1 MNKNN
6 KYNDEVISRWGNSKE
21 YLEYQEKSK
30 NYSLEKYA
38 SISNEMSCIFDEFY
52 NCLCNNIAVNSNE
65 VVNIVKKLQ
74 NFINSNFYDCT
85 NEILLSLGKMYVCD
99 ERFKN
104 NIDCNRN
111 GTAEYVKSAIEYYC
125 TK

>member
-38 SISNEMSCIFDEFY
+38 SISNEMNCIFDEFY

-74 NFINSNFYDCT
+74 NFINSNS
-85 NEILLSLGKMYVCD
+85 NEKVKILIETLRNVVTKGTKEYSTLFGKSNFGELAQDTVSKF
-99 ERFKN
+99 RIK
-104 NIDCNRN
+104 
-111 GTAEYVKSAIEYYC
+111 V
-125 TK
+125 